1 MKVVITGHTRGIG
14 KAIAEVFS
22 NNNFEIIGFSK
33 SAGYDISDQSVRQQI
48 LNASVDA
55 DVFINNAYDHVGQT
69 ELLKGIIE
77 QWEGTDKFIVNMSS
91 KLVFFPGDPAAFG
104 EFFETYI
111 EDKKLQ
117 NKIISD
123 RHHIALPMLLNVM
136 PGLVE
141 TEMAGVFDAK
151 KLEPSAVANTIFNL
165 YKSKDSIAVQ
175 EIIVDVPGLNW
186 ENIKINL

>member
-123 RHHIALPMLLNVM
+123 RIILLYLCCSM
-136 PGLVE
+136 
-141 TEMAGVFDAK
+141 
-151 KLEPSAVANTIFNL
+151 
-165 YKSKDSIAVQ
+165 
-175 EIIVDVPGLNW
+175 
-186 ENIKINL
+186 